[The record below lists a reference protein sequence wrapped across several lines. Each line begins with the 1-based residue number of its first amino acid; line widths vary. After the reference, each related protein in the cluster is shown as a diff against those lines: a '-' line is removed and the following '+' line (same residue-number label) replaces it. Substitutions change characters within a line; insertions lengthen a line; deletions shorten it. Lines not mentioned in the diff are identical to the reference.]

1 MSHHLC
7 KQPCFPEEFFVT
19 FGPYRRV
26 ICSLATRTASPS
38 ADPAGASWSS
48 GTLCGHGYYCKA
60 LKNTVRIWQHC
71 SLHKKLDKMMRMLKI
86 KNKNWEDEANLKFS
100 RQELNILWT
109 AMFRSHAPYHITN
122 TVCSREQ
129 NKKFPEQSYLTSPCF
144 KTLVLVQ
151 PCDKTVFSC
160 VKKRQLLICIF

>member
-1 MSHHLC
+1 
-7 KQPCFPEEFFVT
+7 
-19 FGPYRRV
+19 
-26 ICSLATRTASPS
+26 
-38 ADPAGASWSS
+38 
-48 GTLCGHGYYCKA
+48 
-60 LKNTVRIWQHC
+60 
-71 SLHKKLDKMMRMLKI
+71 MRMLKN

-122 TVCSREQ
+122 NVCSREQ

-160 VKKRQLLICIF
+160 VKKKTAADLHLLIRNHIKRFATHPGIIRWHLLTKWDIRYQTMSIYIICQCVEHWTLLSLLTNAIIASEKHGHVAYSI